1 MPWGAAEGAPG
12 MGSRSRDTQG
22 HPPASHSPQAVIKG
36 DTAGLRK
43 DLQSPLNLQPSLK

>member
-1 MPWGAAEGAPG
+1 
-12 MGSRSRDTQG
+12 MGGCRGGPRDGEQEQG
-22 HPPASHSPQAVIKG
+22 HPGPPPTSHSPQAVIKG